1 MHAARAREFESVEF
15 MDRLREIG
23 VQFRL
28 RIDHASNDQSRFL
41 LMLFTDYMLGLLE
54 RLETLSHSR

>member
-1 MHAARAREFESVEF
+1 
-15 MDRLREIG
+15 MDRLRKIG

-28 RIDHASNDQSRFL
+28 RIDYATNDQSRFL